1 MKVMYFWELYKN
13 TLNYTLYIY
22 IFLPFTFFRAL
33 MPCYLVLTYVFI
45 GLGVSCALVLMY
57 KVLVL
62 SELILNPNSLFGL
75 THESRN
81 FLN

>member
-1 MKVMYFWELYKN
+1 M
-13 TLNYTLYIY
+13 Y
-22 IFLPFTFFRAL
+22 IFLSVTFFRAL

-45 GLGVSCALVLMY
+45 GLAVSCALVLMY

-75 THESRN
+75 THES
-81 FLN
+81 